1 VLVDDEVAFAVF
13 LVHLFSVLVDGLE
26 VEADV
31 RRGRIGLETGVSM
44 RTHGSQLLRG
54 FEAEAVEEIAEPGA
68 HVRLSSA
75 SAVVVNLS

>member
-1 VLVDDEVAFAVF
+1 
-13 LVHLFSVLVDGLE
+13 
-26 VEADV
+26 
-31 RRGRIGLETGVSM
+31 M